1 MRRGRRWEEET
12 RSKYIKKIDIC
23 RELIKDC
30 YLKYLEALQKQ
41 LSKTFKATM
50 SEQSVRALKRLN
62 YVRASI
68 DT

>member
-30 YLKYLEALQKQ
+30 YLKNTWKLYRSNSAKH
-41 LSKTFKATM
+41 
-50 SEQSVRALKRLN
+50 LKPP
-62 YVRASI
+62 
-68 DT
+68 

>member
-1 MRRGRRWEEET
+1 
-12 RSKYIKKIDIC
+12 
-23 RELIKDC
+23 
-30 YLKYLEALQKQ
+30 LEALQKQ

-68 DT
+68 DA